1 VNNELALQMQHIR
14 KTFPG
19 VIALDDVRFD
29 LRTGEVHILLG
40 ENGAGKSTLMKILSG
55 AYQKTEGEVFLN
67 EQAVEIKSPKHAQEL
82 GIGIIYQEL
91 NLVPQL
97 SAAENIFLGREPV
110 RFGLIDRGAMERKAS
125 QLLTELGL
133 AIDVRRPVRELSIAA
148 QQMVEVAKAISL
160 NARILIMDEPTSALT
175 EHEIHE
181 LFVRIRQL
189 KATGVSIVY
198 ISHRMEELFEI
209 GDRVTVLRDGKNV
222 GTHNIAD
229 VTRAE
234 LIRLMANRELT
245 NQFPK
250 VRATRGAEALRV
262 EHLTR
267 HGVLKDIS
275 FTLYRGEV
283 LGIAG
288 LLGSGRTELARAIF
302 GADKMDS
309 GHIYR
314 KGELQ
319 LIHSPQQAIA
329 SGIGF
334 LTEDRKTQGLVLTL
348 SVKDNVCLP
357 NVNQFSQF
365 GIVSNNAENRAAQRY
380 VNELHIKTPSLR
392 QQVVNLSG
400 GNQQKVVL
408 GKWLCSQAEIFIFDE
423 PTRGIDVGSKAEIY
437 ELINQLTANGVAVL
451 MISSELPEILGMS
464 DRILVMQQG
473 RINGEFAADEATQE
487 KILRCAL
494 GEETELTKHTKI
506 TKQTKN

>member
-1 VNNELALQMQHIR
+1 MTLQMQHIR

-19 VIALDDVRFD
+19 VVALDDVSFA

-55 AYQKTEGEVFLN
+55 AYQKTEGEIQLN
-67 EQAVEIKSPKHAQEL
+67 GQAVEIKSPKHAQEL

-91 NLVPQL
+91 MLVPQL
-97 SAAENIFLGREPV
+97 SAAANIFLGREPM
-110 RFGLIDRGAMERKAS
+110 RLGLIDHSAMEREAAR
-125 QLLTELGL
+125 LLNELGIE
-133 AIDVRRPVRELSIAA
+133 IDVRRPVRELSIAA

-175 EHEIHE
+175 EHEINE
-181 LFVRIRQL
+181 LFARIRQL

-222 GTHNIAD
+222 GTYNIAD
-229 VTRAE
+229 VTKAE

-250 VRATRGAEALRV
+250 VRAPRGAEALRV
-262 EHLTR
+262 EHLNR
-267 HGVLKDIS
+267 HGVLQDIS

-302 GADKMDS
+302 GADQIDS
-309 GHIYR
+309 GNIYR
-314 KGELQ
+314 NGQLQ
-319 LIHSPQQAIA
+319 PIDSPQHAIN

-334 LTEDRKTQGLVLTL
+334 LTEDRKTQGLVLAL

-357 NVNQFSQF
+357 SLKQFARAGVVNNQ
-365 GIVSNNAENRAAQRY
+365 AENRAAQTY
-380 VNELHIKTPSLR
+380 VNELRIKTPSIR

-408 GKWLCSQAEIFIFDE
+408 SKWLCSQAEIFIFDE

-437 ELINQLTANGVAVL
+437 ELINQLTAKGVAVL

-464 DRILVMQQG
+464 DRILVMHQG
-473 RINGEFAADEATQE
+473 RINGEFAAENATQE

-494 GEETELTKHTKI
+494 GESD
-506 TKQTKN
+506 Q

>member
-1 VNNELALQMQHIR
+1 MNKLALQMQHIR

-19 VIALDDVRFD
+19 VIALDDVSFT

-55 AYQKTEGEVFLN
+55 AYQKTAGEIQLN
-67 EQAVEIKSPKHAQEL
+67 GQAVEIKSPKHAQEL

-97 SAAENIFLGREPV
+97 SAAANIFLGCEPM
-110 RFGLIDRGAMERKAS
+110 RFGLIDRSAMEREAS
-125 QLLTELGL
+125 RLLNELGIE
-133 AIDVRRPVRELSIAA
+133 IDVRRPVQALSIAA

-175 EHEIHE
+175 EHEINE
-181 LFVRIRQL
+181 LFARIRQL

-222 GTHNIAD
+222 GTYNIAD
-229 VTRAE
+229 VTKAE

-250 VRATRGAEALRV
+250 VRAPRGEEALRV
-262 EHLTR
+262 EHLSRDGTL
-267 HGVLKDIS
+267 HDIS

-302 GADKMDS
+302 GADKIDS
-309 GHIYR
+309 GQIYR
-314 KGELQ
+314 NGQLQ
-319 LIHSPQQAIA
+319 LIHSPQHAIH

-334 LTEDRKTQGLVLTL
+334 LTEDRKTQGLVLAL

-357 NVNQFSQF
+357 NLNQFARF
-365 GIVSNNAENRAAQRY
+365 GVVSNSAENRAAQSY
-380 VNELHIKTPSLR
+380 VNELRIKTPSIR

-408 GKWLCSQAEIFIFDE
+408 GKWLCSRAEIFIFDE

-437 ELINQLTANGVAVL
+437 EIINQLTAKGVAVL

-464 DRILVMQQG
+464 DRILVMHQG
-473 RINGEFAADEATQE
+473 RINGEFMAEDATQE
-487 KILRCAL
+487 KLLRCAL
-494 GEETELTKHTKI
+494 GE
-506 TKQTKN
+506 

>member
-1 VNNELALQMQHIR
+1 MTLQMQHIS

-19 VIALDDVRFD
+19 VVALDDVSFA
-29 LRTGEVHILLG
+29 LRKSEVHILLG

-55 AYQKTEGEVFLN
+55 AYQKTAGQILLN
-67 EQAVEIKSPKHAQEL
+67 NQEVEIKNPKHAQDL

-97 SAAENIFLGREPV
+97 SAAENIFLGREPM
-110 RFGLIDRGAMERKAS
+110 RLPGLIDRKTMEREAAR
-125 QLLTELGL
+125 LLNELGI
-133 AIDVRRPVRELSIAA
+133 AIEVRRPVRELSIAA

-175 EHEIHE
+175 EREIQE
-181 LFVRIRQL
+181 LFARIRQL

-198 ISHRMEELFEI
+198 ISHRMEELFAI
-209 GDRVTVLRDGKNV
+209 GDRVTVLRDGRNV
-222 GTHNIAD
+222 GTYEIGE
-229 VTRAE
+229 VTKAE

-250 VRATRGAEALRV
+250 VRAARGDEALRV
-262 EHLTR
+262 EHLNR
-267 HGVLKDIS
+267 DGVLKDIS
-275 FTLYRGEV
+275 FTLHRGEV

-302 GADKMDS
+302 GADKIDS
-309 GHIYR
+309 GQIYLN
-314 KGELQ
+314 GSLQ
-319 LIHSPQQAIA
+319 RIHSPQQAINA
-329 SGIGF
+329 GLGF
-334 LTEDRKTQGLVLTL
+334 LTEDRKTQGLVLAL

-357 NVNQFSQF
+357 NVGKFARL
-365 GIVSNNAENRAAQRY
+365 GIVNGSEENRAAIRY
-380 VNELHIKTPSLR
+380 VNDLRIKTPSIR

-423 PTRGIDVGSKAEIY
+423 PTRGIDVGAKAEIY
-437 ELINQLTANGVAVL
+437 ELINQLTAKGVAVL

-464 DRILVMQQG
+464 DRILVMHQG
-473 RINGEFAADEATQE
+473 RINGEFAAEEATQE
-487 KILRCAL
+487 KILSCAL
-494 GEETELTKHTKI
+494 G
-506 TKQTKN
+506 Q

>member
-1 VNNELALQMQHIR
+1 MQHIR

-19 VIALDDVRFD
+19 VIALDDVSFA
-29 LRTGEVHILLG
+29 LRAGEVHILLG

-55 AYQKTEGEVFLN
+55 AYQKSDGEIRLN
-67 EQAVEIKSPKHAQEL
+67 GQVVEIKSPKHARGL

-97 SAAENIFLGREPV
+97 SAAENIFLGREPM
-110 RFGLIDRGAMERKAS
+110 RFGLIDRSQMEQEAS
-125 QLLTELGL
+125 QLLHELGI

-175 EHEIHE
+175 EREISE
-181 LFVRIRQL
+181 LFARIRQL

-198 ISHRMEELFEI
+198 ISHRMEELFAI

-222 GTHNIAD
+222 GTYNIAD
-229 VTRAE
+229 VTKAE

-250 VRATRGAEALRV
+250 VRAAKGAEALRV
-262 EHLTR
+262 EHLNR
-267 HGVLKDIS
+267 NGVLKDIS

-302 GADKMDS
+302 GADKIDS
-309 GHIYR
+309 GQIYR
-314 KGELQ
+314 NGQLQ
-319 LIHSPQQAIA
+319 PIHSPQQAIQC
-329 SGIGF
+329 GIGF
-334 LTEDRKTQGLVLTL
+334 LTEDRKTQGLVLAL
-348 SVKDNVCLP
+348 SVKDNICLP
-357 NVNQFSQF
+357 SVEKFSRFGLVN
-365 GIVSNNAENRAAQRY
+365 GNEENRAAQSY
-380 VNELHIKTPSLR
+380 VNELRIKTPSIR
-392 QQVVNLSG
+392 QLAVNLSG

-464 DRILVMQQG
+464 DRILVMHQG
-473 RINGEFAADEATQE
+473 CINGEFAAEDATQE

-494 GEETELTKHTKI
+494 GE
-506 TKQTKN
+506 

>member
-1 VNNELALQMQHIR
+1 MQHIR

-19 VIALDDVRFD
+19 VLALDDVSFE
-29 LRTGEVHILLG
+29 LRAGEVHILLG

-55 AYQKTEGEVFLN
+55 AYQKTAGEIRLN
-67 EQAVEIKSPKHAQEL
+67 GQAVEIKSPKHAQEL

-97 SAAENIFLGREPV
+97 SAAENIFLGREPM
-110 RFGLIDRGAMERKAS
+110 RFGLIDRGAMEQEAS
-125 QLLTELGL
+125 QFLNELGL
-133 AIDVRRPVRELSIAA
+133 AIDVRRPVRSVSIAA

-175 EHEIHE
+175 EHEINE
-181 LFVRIRQL
+181 LFARIRQL
-189 KATGVSIVY
+189 KVTGVSIVY

-209 GDRVTVLRDGKNV
+209 GDRVTVLRDGKHV
-222 GTHNIAD
+222 GTYNIAD
-229 VTRAE
+229 VTKAE

-250 VRATRGAEALRV
+250 VRAKRGAEALRI

-267 HGVLKDIS
+267 HGVLDDIS

-302 GADKMDS
+302 GADKIDS
-309 GHIYR
+309 GKIYR

-348 SVKDNVCLP
+348 SVKDNICLP
-357 NVNQFSQF
+357 SVNQFERF
-365 GIVSNNAENRAAQRY
+365 GIVSTYAENQASQKY

-494 GEETELTKHTKI
+494 GD
-506 TKQTKN
+506 